1 MAGAIETHRPVDV
14 GQLELLASMESFV
27 ATEIAAHLGRRKL
40 WLPSEL
46 LSGADGADPDAE
58 LQELR
63 EAVRGL
69 PDPLRVA
76 LAINLLTEEGL
87 PHFHRLIA
95 SYMGND
101 SPWNRWN
108 NIWTA
113 EEDRHGCALRDYIRD
128 GRVLDIGALERL
140 QYDYIEAGFNPEW
153 EQDPYRLLAYT
164 SLQER
169 ATQMAHANTGR
180 ACARYEPQIQ
190 RMLAHISGDELR
202 HCMFYRNVYAR
213 VLAEDPHRALYA
225 LWRVM
230 PALAMPG
237 LTIPGYEE
245 MSEVVRRTD
254 IYGPRQY
261 QKCVEELLAFW
272 HIGDLSCL
280 DGEAQH
286 LQARLMQ
293 IPARLE
299 RMANHLERRSP
310 ARTFHFGFLGD
321 RPIDC

>member
-1 MAGAIETHRPVDV
+1 MAAAIGRHMPVDAE
-14 GQLELLASMESFV
+14 QFELLASMEPFV
-27 ATEIAAHLGRRKL
+27 SAEIAAHLARRKL

-46 LSGADGADPDAE
+46 LAGADGADPDAE
-58 LQELR
+58 MRDLR
-63 EAVRGL
+63 QAVRGL
-69 PDPLRVA
+69 PDALRVA

-95 SYMGND
+95 SYMGNE

-113 EEDRHGCALRDYIRD
+113 EEDRHGCALRDYLRD

-140 QYDYIEAGFNPEW
+140 QYAYIEAGFNPEW
-153 EQDPYRLLAYT
+153 EDDPYRLLAYT

-180 ACARYEPQIQ
+180 ACARYEPRIQ
-190 RMLAHISGDELR
+190 RVLAHISGDELR
-202 HCMFYRNVYAR
+202 HCMFYRNVFAR
-213 VLAEDPHRALYA
+213 VLAEDPGRALYA

-245 MSEVVRRTD
+245 MSEVVRRAD

-261 QKCVEELLAFW
+261 RRCVEELLAFW
-272 HIGDLSCL
+272 HIGDLSGL
-280 DGEAQH
+280 DGDGRH
-286 LQARLMQ
+286 LQAKLMQ

-299 RMANHLERRSP
+299 RMANHLEKRSVSR
-310 ARTFHFGFLGD
+310 AFRFDFLDGRT
-321 RPIDC
+321 IAS